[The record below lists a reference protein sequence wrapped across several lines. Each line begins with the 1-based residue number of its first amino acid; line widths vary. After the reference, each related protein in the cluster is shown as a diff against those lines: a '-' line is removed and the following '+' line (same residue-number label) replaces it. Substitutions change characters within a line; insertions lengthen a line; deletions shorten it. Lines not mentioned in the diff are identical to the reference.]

1 MLAMSHFTSRLI
13 CAIGVSL
20 AMVAPA
26 RAQYGVATLTHA
38 DGGVTR
44 QHRGAP
50 AATTVGVSIMDGD
63 SIETINGRAEV
74 SFLDGTIVHLDR
86 DSAVIVLAGDRVRM
100 LAGRVSLRTSGSR
113 AYIAEAASSKIHV
126 QTGSV
131 IEMTAQAGRPD
142 ATVRIVSGKARV
154 ENAQGSSQVPDYH
167 KVYLAGASTAPAVTK
182 VIPAPADEFER
193 WALTRLVMA
202 SSTPLKG
209 TEFGGGVAYSP
220 YGYGYGYYGYSYYPS
235 YSYTRYNYVVPRA
248 TYYVAPIY
256 TYSTPYYASPYYGP
270 TYYSSG
276 YSSGYAPNY
285 PAGYSAN
292 YYSATPIRSYY
303 GANYGTASSYA
314 TPTHERFTYTP
325 PTSTAPTPAVAPGTT
340 STGAP
345 LPSAPGSIRGTPVPK
360 P

>member
-1 MLAMSHFTSRLI
+1 MSHFTSRLV
-13 CAIGVSL
+13 CAIGLTL
-20 AMVAPA
+20 AVAAPA

-50 AATTVGVSIMDGD
+50 AATTIGVSIMDGD
-63 SIETINGRAEV
+63 QIATTNGRAEV
-74 SFLDGTIVHLDR
+74 AFLDGTLVHLDR
-86 DSAVIVLAGDRVRM
+86 DSAVIVLGGDRVRM
-100 LAGRVSLRTSGSR
+100 VAGRVSLRTSGSR
-113 AYIAEAASSKIHV
+113 SYVAEAASARIHV

-131 IEMTAQAGRPD
+131 IEMTSQAGRPD

-154 ENAQGSSQVPDYH
+154 ESASGSSQVPDYH
-167 KVYLAGASTAPAVTK
+167 KVYLAGAATAPAVTK

-209 TEFGGGVAYSP
+209 TEFGGGTAYSP

-235 YSYTRYNYVVPRA
+235 YSYTRYYYVMPRT

-276 YSSGYAPNY
+276 YSPAY
-285 PAGYSAN
+285 PSSYSSN
-292 YYSATPIRSYY
+292 YYSSTPIRSYY
-303 GANYGTASSYA
+303 GANFNTASSYA
-314 TPTHERFTYTP
+314 APASERFTITP
-325 PTSTAPTPAVAPGTT
+325 PATPAPAPVAPA
-340 STGAP
+340 GAAP
-345 LPSAPGSIRGTPVPK
+345 AAAAPGAVKGVAVPK